1 MGEAGH
7 CDADHCVGMTS
18 TEQRSWRAGRFWW
31 DSARPDGEAGERKL
45 QALVFDLDAMAD
57 VECDGHRPAFNA
69 AFATHGLTL
78 RWSVSRYRKLLTLSD
93 ERQRV
98 AAELRARGV
107 CTECDVLATQLVED
121 ICATKAT
128 LVAATMLDA
137 DTSPRAGLVDL
148 VIDAFS
154 AGVAVGV
161 VSSGARQWVQ
171 PLVRQ
176 LLGDGVVQTIVTA
189 DDLAGPSP
197 AHGRH
202 QLALAE
208 MGAHARES
216 LAFAGSA
223 AGLRNAAAAGLTG
236 VLIDPDAV
244 GAHADYH
251 GLRVADC
258 RRVQNRLWAGRSA
271 SAAA

>member
-1 MGEAGH
+1 MGEAGI

-69 AFATHGLTL
+69 AFAAHGLAL

-107 CTECDVLATQLVED
+107 CTECDVLATRLVED

-148 VIDAFS
+148 VTDAFS

-161 VSSGARQWVQ
+161 VRDRKS
-171 PLVRQ
+171 
-176 LLGDGVVQTIVTA
+176 VV
-189 DDLAGPSP
+189 
-197 AHGRH
+197 
-202 QLALAE
+202 
-208 MGAHARES
+208 
-216 LAFAGSA
+216 
-223 AGLRNAAAAGLTG
+223 
-236 VLIDPDAV
+236 
-244 GAHADYH
+244 
-251 GLRVADC
+251 
-258 RRVQNRLWAGRSA
+258 
-271 SAAA
+271 

>member
-1 MGEAGH
+1 
-7 CDADHCVGMTS
+7 MTS

-31 DSARPDGEAGERKL
+31 DSARPEGQAGERRL
-45 QALVFDLDAMAD
+45 QALVFDLDALAD

-69 AFATHGLTL
+69 AFAAHGLAL
-78 RWSVSRYRKLLTLSD
+78 RWTVSRYRKLLTLSD

-107 CTECDVLATQLVED
+107 CTECDVLARRLVED

-128 LVAATMLDA
+128 LTSATMLAA
-137 DTSPRAGLVDL
+137 DTRPRTGLVEL
-148 VIDAFS
+148 VTEAFS

-161 VSSGARQWVQ
+161 VSSGPRHWVR

-189 DDLAGPSP
+189 DDLAASSP
-197 AHGRH
+197 AYARH
-202 QLALAE
+202 QLALSE
-208 MGAHARES
+208 LGAHARES
-216 LAFAGSA
+216 LAFAGSP
-223 AGLRNAAAAGLTG
+223 AGLRSAAGAGLAG
-236 VLIDPDAV
+236 VMVDPDAV
-244 GAHADYH
+244 GGRADYA

-258 RRVQNRLWAGRSA
+258 QRLQTRLWAGRTA